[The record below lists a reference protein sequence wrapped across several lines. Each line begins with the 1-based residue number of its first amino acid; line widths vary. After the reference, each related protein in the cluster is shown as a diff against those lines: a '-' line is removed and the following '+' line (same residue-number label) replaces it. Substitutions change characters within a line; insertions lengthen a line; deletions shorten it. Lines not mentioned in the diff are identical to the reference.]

1 MTSRQETD
9 TASVIPSG
17 TGRRRAFQIGT
28 VVAAIGAAALASIC
42 CVGPIFIA
50 IAGVGSY
57 GFVAR
62 MDAYRPLF
70 ILVTLGLLAAGFYL
84 SYGRRRAGAGGATAC
99 GEDCAR
105 PRLRRAGRI
114 ALWASAVLVLA
125 LLAFP
130 YFAPWVE
137 PYLARMLLE

>member
-1 MTSRQETD
+1 MTARESTR
-9 TASVIPSG
+9 TASG
-17 TGRRRAFQIGT
+17 TGGRRAFQIGT
-28 VVAAIGAAALASIC
+28 VVAAVGAAALASIC

-50 IAGVGSY
+50 LAGVGSY

-70 ILVTLGLLAAGFYL
+70 ILLTLGLLAAGFYL
-84 SYGRRRAGAGGATAC
+84 TYGRRRARAGGASADAC
-99 GEDCAR
+99 GDDCAR

-125 LLAFP
+125 LLVFP
-130 YFAPWVE
+130 YFAPYVE
-137 PYLARMLLE
+137 PYLAELLLE

>member
-1 MTSRQETD
+1 MTARESTR
-9 TASVIPSG
+9 TASG
-17 TGRRRAFQIGT
+17 TGGRRAFQIGT
-28 VVAAIGAAALASIC
+28 VVAAVGAAGLASIC

-50 IAGVGSY
+50 VAGVGSY

-70 ILVTLGLLAAGFYL
+70 ILLTLGLLAAGFYL
-84 SYGRRRAGAGGATAC
+84 TYGRRRARAMAEAC
-99 GEDCAR
+99 GDDCAR

-125 LLAFP
+125 LLVFP
-130 YFAPWVE
+130 YFAPYVE
-137 PYLARMLLE
+137 PYLAEMLLE